1 MTEQKTMGR
10 AIFSSF
16 LLAGAVILVGAFFA
30 PPASLTDNGSCT
42 LAYAVEGCAPEQ
54 TANR

>member
-42 LAYAVEGCAPEQ
+42 SAYGVEGCATEQ